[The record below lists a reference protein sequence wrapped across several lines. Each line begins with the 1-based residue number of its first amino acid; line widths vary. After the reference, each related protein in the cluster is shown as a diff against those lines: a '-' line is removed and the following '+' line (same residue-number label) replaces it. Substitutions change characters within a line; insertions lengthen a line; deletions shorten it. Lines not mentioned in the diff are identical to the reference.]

1 MILGPGRLL
10 PRSIYP
16 ASMGRAWLM
25 RTSARHGRS
34 RARRGAV
41 WARVPVAFAGAVGLV
56 AVAACGSGGS
66 TSTSTSS
73 RPAYCSDRTSL
84 QNSVKGLT
92 SLNAS
97 AGMSGL
103 ESRAKKVQSSANRLA
118 NAAQSDFPSQSNALK
133 SSITA
138 LENSVRALASNP
150 SATNIGNVSKDA
162 ENVVTSARNLVNA
175 TNSKCN

>member
-1 MILGPGRLL
+1 
-10 PRSIYP
+10 
-16 ASMGRAWLM
+16 M
-25 RTSARHGRS
+25 RPSARHGRS

-41 WARVPVAFAGAVGLV
+41 WASVPFAVAGAVGLL

-66 TSTSTSS
+66 TSTSSASTSS

-118 NAAQSDFPSQSNALK
+118 NATKNDFPRQSSALK